1 MRAAIDVLT
10 VLRDEAPQVYAR
22 VAGLLAHAPA
32 QLDIGE
38 EVLGVSAGDGIVGLR
53 DVAPDGRLMQVAL
66 DYHAVVALVDGT
78 ATLEQLMSFGLLD
91 VRGHPD
97 ALLAFLTAS
106 RAVGAAGTRSSA
118 LQRIFE
124 RFRGEVG

>member
-10 VLRDEAPQVYAR
+10 VLRDEAPPIYAR
-22 VAGLLAHAPA
+22 VATLLVSAPA
-32 QLDIGE
+32 QLVIGDE
-38 EVLGVSAGDGIVGLR
+38 LLGVSAGDGIVTLR
-53 DVAPDGRLMQVAL
+53 NVAPDGRQMQVHL
-66 DYHAVVALVDGT
+66 DYQSVVSLLDGT
-78 ATLEQLMSFGLLD
+78 TSLEQLMEYGLLD

-106 RAVGAAGTRSSA
+106 RAVGQAGTRSSA

-124 RFRGEVG
+124 RFRRDVG